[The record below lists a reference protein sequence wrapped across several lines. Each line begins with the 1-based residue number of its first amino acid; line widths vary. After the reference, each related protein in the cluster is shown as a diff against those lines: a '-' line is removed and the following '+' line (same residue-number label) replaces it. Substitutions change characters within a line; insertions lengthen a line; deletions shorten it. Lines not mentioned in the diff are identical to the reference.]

1 MSTIREN
8 QINPLK
14 PAPALA
20 PVRRQRPSTAAL
32 HPSLTEGLQRSI
44 RRYRKANGL
53 TLESLGRII
62 NKSKPTVWKY
72 ENGAIDMDILTL
84 SEIADALN
92 VSLTHLISAALA
104 ETDGDG
110 ASGSTNGSRASNG
123 RRDAAKIAGQPK
135 GTLPDSIKYIY
146 MYFYDGRTRKLA
158 RSRIDVDPVDIG
170 ESLFHAA
177 LFYDADS
184 FKAPEK
190 CRDFYAGTA
199 YVADPY
205 TNFSFQ
211 NVNNPVENLFI
222 VAKEPFK
229 KHGVM
234 NGILTGISYKD
245 FQPISFK
252 VILSDYKLKEDEALT
267 DWLKINKENLSTIRR
282 NNVFVLSEDYDNFT
296 RV

>member
-1 MSTIREN
+1 MPAIREN
-8 QINPLK
+8 PTIPLK
-14 PAPALA
+14 SAPARKPSAANL
-20 PVRRQRPSTAAL
+20 RPDL
-32 HPSLTEGLQRSI
+32 LEGLRRSI

-84 SEIADALN
+84 AEIASALN
-92 VSLTHLISAALA
+92 VSLTHLISAAIA
-104 ETDGDG
+104 EADGERPSESADV
-110 ASGSTNGSRASNG
+110 ARAAGSRRNAEN
-123 RRDAAKIAGQPK
+123 IAGPGQSSHA
-135 GTLPDSIKYIY
+135 DSIKYIY

-158 RSRIDVDPVDIG
+158 RSRIDIDPAGIG

-184 FKAPEK
+184 FKTPEK

-252 VILSDYKLKEDEALT
+252 VILSDYKLKEDDALT
-267 DWLKINKENLSTIRR
+267 DWLKINKENLATIRR